1 MADGLE
7 NVTFTRAHINVMG
20 KSCRRVPGVWFIIV
34 GDAQFVENRHKRALN
49 AKPSV

>member
-7 NVTFTRAHINVMG
+7 NVTFTRAHIYVVG
-20 KSCRRVPGVWFIIV
+20 KSCRRLPLVRFIIV
-34 GDAQFVENRHKRALN
+34 GDVQFVENRHKKALN

>member
-7 NVTFTRAHINVMG
+7 NVTFTRAHIYVVG
-20 KSCRRVPGVWFIIV
+20 ESCRRLPAVRFIIV
-34 GDAQFVENRHKRALN
+34 GDAKFVKNRHKRALN